1 MNLFIPSERKLFSTR
16 MVIMSS
22 LLKDILR
29 VSPSIENL
37 LEEDKSANKRV
48 LINYSSSI
56 LFSVHTEE
64 RERINIINK
73 GQ

>member
-1 MNLFIPSERKLFSTR
+1 
-16 MVIMSS
+16 MSS

-73 GQ
+73 GQWWGVDLKFSPNNYYSQ